1 MEETVGGVSLGEK
14 TWASVLDQLNLSY
27 LLDIQIE
34 ILIRDRMY
42 EPVFQERGTAKRYLY
57 FFDLR

>member
-1 MEETVGGVSLGEK
+1 MGETRAL
-14 TWASVLDQLNLSY
+14 VLDQLNLSY

-42 EPVFQERGTAKRYLY
+42 EPGVQGRGTGKRYLY
-57 FFDLR
+57 FFDSNMT